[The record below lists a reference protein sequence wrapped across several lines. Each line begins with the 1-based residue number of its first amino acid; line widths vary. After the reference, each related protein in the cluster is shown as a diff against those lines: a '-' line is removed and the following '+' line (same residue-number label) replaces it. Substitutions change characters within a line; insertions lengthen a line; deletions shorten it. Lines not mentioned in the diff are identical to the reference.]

1 MWDSGNK
8 VSSDKMS
15 YELDCTPPFLFQFV
29 VIQADVIS
37 LPLHAKHDVSVL
49 CLYMYIVCN
58 FGLVLTLPL
67 TVVSGN
73 CILEMS

>member
-1 MWDSGNK
+1 
-8 VSSDKMS
+8 MS
-15 YELDCTPPFLFQFV
+15 YEFDCTPQFLFQFV

-37 LPLHAKHDVSVL
+37 LPLHAKHNVYVL

-58 FGLVLTLPL
+58 FGLVLNTLLL